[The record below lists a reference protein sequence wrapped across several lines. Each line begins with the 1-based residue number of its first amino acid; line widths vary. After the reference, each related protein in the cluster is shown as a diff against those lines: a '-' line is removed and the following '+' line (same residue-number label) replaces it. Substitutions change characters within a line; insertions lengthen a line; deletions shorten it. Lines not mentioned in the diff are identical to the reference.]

1 MRIKIE
7 NFCLFKESRTLR
19 ATCDI
24 TLGKT
29 VTIHQV
35 KIINGQSGLFVNM
48 PTRKVGTQYE
58 EICTILDENVKKE
71 IRTALLEKY
80 SQCNKSQ
87 QGEDDLKRLS
97 SFVTIVLLLLAII
110 AGSLCKQWLTAENQ
124 KVQSNAGVSNTE
136 GNSPASASSLAPHMY
151 LTIPRTD
158 IQGGVGISEE
168 EGELWLESGCGP
180 ESTNIV
186 IYGSTGEDG
195 IFTQLWR
202 WDNAEFAM
210 EHPIIRLQ
218 YQQEIMEYEIFS
230 AGFALEEPSVPN
242 PTPDE
247 FVQLVNSAIDRSTI
261 NHGAYAAEGDFLRT
275 LIAPEEEGCYVI
287 TAVKR

>member
-19 ATCDI
+19 VTCDI

-87 QGEDDLKRLS
+87 QGEDD
-97 SFVTIVLLLLAII
+97 F
-110 AGSLCKQWLTAENQ
+110 
-124 KVQSNAGVSNTE
+124 
-136 GNSPASASSLAPHMY
+136 
-151 LTIPRTD
+151 
-158 IQGGVGISEE
+158 
-168 EGELWLESGCGP
+168 
-180 ESTNIV
+180 
-186 IYGSTGEDG
+186 
-195 IFTQLWR
+195 
-202 WDNAEFAM
+202 
-210 EHPIIRLQ
+210 
-218 YQQEIMEYEIFS
+218 
-230 AGFALEEPSVPN
+230 
-242 PTPDE
+242 
-247 FVQLVNSAIDRSTI
+247 
-261 NHGAYAAEGDFLRT
+261 
-275 LIAPEEEGCYVI
+275 
-287 TAVKR
+287 

>member
-58 EICTILDENVKKE
+58 EICTILDEKVKKE

-87 QGEDDLKRLS
+87 QGEDD
-97 SFVTIVLLLLAII
+97 F
-110 AGSLCKQWLTAENQ
+110 
-124 KVQSNAGVSNTE
+124 
-136 GNSPASASSLAPHMY
+136 
-151 LTIPRTD
+151 
-158 IQGGVGISEE
+158 
-168 EGELWLESGCGP
+168 
-180 ESTNIV
+180 
-186 IYGSTGEDG
+186 
-195 IFTQLWR
+195 
-202 WDNAEFAM
+202 
-210 EHPIIRLQ
+210 
-218 YQQEIMEYEIFS
+218 
-230 AGFALEEPSVPN
+230 
-242 PTPDE
+242 
-247 FVQLVNSAIDRSTI
+247 
-261 NHGAYAAEGDFLRT
+261 
-275 LIAPEEEGCYVI
+275 
-287 TAVKR
+287 

>member
-29 VTIHQV
+29 VTIHQG

-87 QGEDDLKRLS
+87 QGEDD
-97 SFVTIVLLLLAII
+97 F
-110 AGSLCKQWLTAENQ
+110 
-124 KVQSNAGVSNTE
+124 
-136 GNSPASASSLAPHMY
+136 
-151 LTIPRTD
+151 
-158 IQGGVGISEE
+158 
-168 EGELWLESGCGP
+168 
-180 ESTNIV
+180 
-186 IYGSTGEDG
+186 
-195 IFTQLWR
+195 
-202 WDNAEFAM
+202 
-210 EHPIIRLQ
+210 
-218 YQQEIMEYEIFS
+218 
-230 AGFALEEPSVPN
+230 
-242 PTPDE
+242 
-247 FVQLVNSAIDRSTI
+247 
-261 NHGAYAAEGDFLRT
+261 
-275 LIAPEEEGCYVI
+275 
-287 TAVKR
+287 

>member
-35 KIINGQSGLFVNM
+35 KIIKGQSGLFVNM

-87 QGEDDLKRLS
+87 QGEDD
-97 SFVTIVLLLLAII
+97 F
-110 AGSLCKQWLTAENQ
+110 
-124 KVQSNAGVSNTE
+124 
-136 GNSPASASSLAPHMY
+136 
-151 LTIPRTD
+151 
-158 IQGGVGISEE
+158 
-168 EGELWLESGCGP
+168 
-180 ESTNIV
+180 
-186 IYGSTGEDG
+186 
-195 IFTQLWR
+195 
-202 WDNAEFAM
+202 
-210 EHPIIRLQ
+210 
-218 YQQEIMEYEIFS
+218 
-230 AGFALEEPSVPN
+230 
-242 PTPDE
+242 
-247 FVQLVNSAIDRSTI
+247 
-261 NHGAYAAEGDFLRT
+261 
-275 LIAPEEEGCYVI
+275 
-287 TAVKR
+287 

>member
-19 ATCDI
+19 A

-87 QGEDDLKRLS
+87 QGEDD
-97 SFVTIVLLLLAII
+97 F
-110 AGSLCKQWLTAENQ
+110 
-124 KVQSNAGVSNTE
+124 
-136 GNSPASASSLAPHMY
+136 
-151 LTIPRTD
+151 
-158 IQGGVGISEE
+158 
-168 EGELWLESGCGP
+168 
-180 ESTNIV
+180 
-186 IYGSTGEDG
+186 
-195 IFTQLWR
+195 
-202 WDNAEFAM
+202 
-210 EHPIIRLQ
+210 
-218 YQQEIMEYEIFS
+218 
-230 AGFALEEPSVPN
+230 
-242 PTPDE
+242 
-247 FVQLVNSAIDRSTI
+247 
-261 NHGAYAAEGDFLRT
+261 
-275 LIAPEEEGCYVI
+275 
-287 TAVKR
+287 

>member
-7 NFCLFKESRTLR
+7 NFCLFKESRNLR

-87 QGEDDLKRLS
+87 QGEDD
-97 SFVTIVLLLLAII
+97 F
-110 AGSLCKQWLTAENQ
+110 
-124 KVQSNAGVSNTE
+124 
-136 GNSPASASSLAPHMY
+136 
-151 LTIPRTD
+151 
-158 IQGGVGISEE
+158 
-168 EGELWLESGCGP
+168 
-180 ESTNIV
+180 
-186 IYGSTGEDG
+186 
-195 IFTQLWR
+195 
-202 WDNAEFAM
+202 
-210 EHPIIRLQ
+210 
-218 YQQEIMEYEIFS
+218 
-230 AGFALEEPSVPN
+230 
-242 PTPDE
+242 
-247 FVQLVNSAIDRSTI
+247 
-261 NHGAYAAEGDFLRT
+261 
-275 LIAPEEEGCYVI
+275 
-287 TAVKR
+287 

>member
-58 EICTILDENVKKE
+58 EICTILDENAKKE

-87 QGEDDLKRLS
+87 QGEDD
-97 SFVTIVLLLLAII
+97 F
-110 AGSLCKQWLTAENQ
+110 
-124 KVQSNAGVSNTE
+124 
-136 GNSPASASSLAPHMY
+136 
-151 LTIPRTD
+151 
-158 IQGGVGISEE
+158 
-168 EGELWLESGCGP
+168 
-180 ESTNIV
+180 
-186 IYGSTGEDG
+186 
-195 IFTQLWR
+195 
-202 WDNAEFAM
+202 
-210 EHPIIRLQ
+210 
-218 YQQEIMEYEIFS
+218 
-230 AGFALEEPSVPN
+230 
-242 PTPDE
+242 
-247 FVQLVNSAIDRSTI
+247 
-261 NHGAYAAEGDFLRT
+261 
-275 LIAPEEEGCYVI
+275 
-287 TAVKR
+287 

>member
-19 ATCDI
+19 ATFDI

-87 QGEDDLKRLS
+87 QGEDD
-97 SFVTIVLLLLAII
+97 F
-110 AGSLCKQWLTAENQ
+110 
-124 KVQSNAGVSNTE
+124 
-136 GNSPASASSLAPHMY
+136 
-151 LTIPRTD
+151 
-158 IQGGVGISEE
+158 
-168 EGELWLESGCGP
+168 
-180 ESTNIV
+180 
-186 IYGSTGEDG
+186 
-195 IFTQLWR
+195 
-202 WDNAEFAM
+202 
-210 EHPIIRLQ
+210 
-218 YQQEIMEYEIFS
+218 
-230 AGFALEEPSVPN
+230 
-242 PTPDE
+242 
-247 FVQLVNSAIDRSTI
+247 
-261 NHGAYAAEGDFLRT
+261 
-275 LIAPEEEGCYVI
+275 
-287 TAVKR
+287 

>member
-19 ATCDI
+19 ATCDR

-87 QGEDDLKRLS
+87 QGEDD
-97 SFVTIVLLLLAII
+97 F
-110 AGSLCKQWLTAENQ
+110 
-124 KVQSNAGVSNTE
+124 
-136 GNSPASASSLAPHMY
+136 
-151 LTIPRTD
+151 
-158 IQGGVGISEE
+158 
-168 EGELWLESGCGP
+168 
-180 ESTNIV
+180 
-186 IYGSTGEDG
+186 
-195 IFTQLWR
+195 
-202 WDNAEFAM
+202 
-210 EHPIIRLQ
+210 
-218 YQQEIMEYEIFS
+218 
-230 AGFALEEPSVPN
+230 
-242 PTPDE
+242 
-247 FVQLVNSAIDRSTI
+247 
-261 NHGAYAAEGDFLRT
+261 
-275 LIAPEEEGCYVI
+275 
-287 TAVKR
+287 